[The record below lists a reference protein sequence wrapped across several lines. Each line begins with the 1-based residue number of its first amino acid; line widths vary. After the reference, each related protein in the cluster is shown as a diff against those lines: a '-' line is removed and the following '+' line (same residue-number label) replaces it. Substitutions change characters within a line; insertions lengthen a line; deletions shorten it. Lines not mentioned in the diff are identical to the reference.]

1 MMFTPL
7 RSLAAS
13 VTAVLLACAGVAVAA
28 TAPVAGAPA
37 AKPAAAAPAPVPASA
52 ASAPAPVSKG
62 AVEYLSVG
70 ERVVIMYD
78 APSVRAKKLF
88 VASQFYPVEV
98 IVSVENWVK
107 VRDISGELAWVEKRQ
122 LSERRTVL
130 VRVATADVR
139 QSAVENAPVAFQV
152 REGVALELAEL
163 GPPGW
168 VRVRHR
174 DGQSGFLRVNQVWGV

>member
-1 MMFTPL
+1 MVTT
-7 RSLAAS
+7 RRAIAAS
-13 VTAVLLACAGVAVAA
+13 VTAVLLACAGVAGVAVAA
-28 TAPVAGAPA
+28 TAPAAGAPA
-37 AKPAAAAPAPVPASA
+37 AKPAAAAPAPAPS

-62 AVEYLSVG
+62 GAEYLSVG

-107 VRDISGELAWVEKRQ
+107 VRDISGALAWVEKRQ
-122 LSERRTVL
+122 LSDRRTVL
-130 VRVATADVR
+130 VRVAAAEVR

>member
-1 MMFTPL
+1 M
-7 RSLAAS
+7 
-13 VTAVLLACAGVAVAA
+13 
-28 TAPVAGAPA
+28 
-37 AKPAAAAPAPVPASA
+37 
-52 ASAPAPVSKG
+52 
-62 AVEYLSVG
+62 EYLSVG